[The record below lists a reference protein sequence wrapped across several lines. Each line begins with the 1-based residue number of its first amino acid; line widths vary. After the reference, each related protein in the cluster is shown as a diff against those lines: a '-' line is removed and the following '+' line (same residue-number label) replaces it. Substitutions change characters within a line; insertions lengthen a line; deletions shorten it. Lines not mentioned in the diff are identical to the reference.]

1 MIDRIQIR
9 NIALIR
15 EADIGFSEGLT
26 VITGETGS
34 GKTALLSSL
43 KLLMGERSDKD
54 AIREGCQDA
63 QVAGRFFLSEDDEDG
78 VLVQRTVSH
87 DGRSR
92 VSVNGEMATVKALSE
107 GVGQTVDL
115 CGQHENQ
122 RLLSSAVQLSLL
134 DAWCGQD
141 VVGPKEAYDVAFAE
155 RREAA
160 KELDRIQSLQSA
172 DKEQLENARFVLR
185 RIDEVSPAEG
195 EYEELLLQSRLLENA
210 ELIARCSHTVS
221 ECLMSDRG
229 VTTLLSDAISA
240 LSELAKVDASYGGL
254 VEALREGLYAAED
267 VAREVSSR
275 TDEGGFDPERFE
287 ELQERIS
294 AFQGLMRVYGP
305 TMEEVFAARDAAR
318 EVLSVAQD
326 SSEAIQAAKEVLK
339 KADEALMRAGRDLM
353 KVRQE
358 ASGAFA
364 EAVGQVMARLEMGD
378 SALECQVEE
387 LPFEKW
393 GPEGP
398 CQAEFLYRPGADMGL
413 RPLRK
418 IASGGELSRVM
429 LAVKAALGKRDAGGT
444 LVFDEID
451 AGVGGKTALSLAQVL
466 KELSCTHQV
475 VVVTHLPQVA
485 VAGDAH
491 LVVAKEGDETAVAQV
506 EGEARQ
512 EEIARM
518 LAGSVNET
526 SLRHAA
532 ELLGGC

>member
-63 QVAGRFFLSEDDEDG
+63 QVTGRFFLSEDDEDG
-78 VLVQRTVSH
+78 TLVQRTVSR

-107 GVGQTVDL
+107 GVGQAVDL

-122 RLLSSAVQLSLL
+122 RLLASSVQLALL
-134 DAWCGQD
+134 DAWCGSE
-141 VVGPKEAYDVAFAE
+141 VKGPKTAYDAAFAQ

-160 KELDRIQSLQSA
+160 KELARIKDLESA
-172 DKEQLENARFVLR
+172 DKEQIENARFVLR
-185 RIDEVSPAEG
+185 CIDEVSPAEG
-195 EYEELLLQSRLLENA
+195 EYEELLLQSRLQENA

-221 ECLMSDRG
+221 ECLMGDRG
-229 VTTLLSDAISA
+229 ATTLLSEAISA
-240 LSELAKVDASYGGL
+240 LSELAKVDASYGGFA
-254 VEALREGLYAAED
+254 EALQEGLYAAED

-294 AFQGLMRVYGP
+294 AFQGLMRTYGP
-305 TMEEVFAARDAAR
+305 TMQEVFAARDAAR
-318 EVLSVAQD
+318 EVLAVAQD
-326 SSEAIQAAKEVLK
+326 SSEAIQAAQAALK
-339 KADEALMRAGRDLM
+339 KADEALLKEGRALL
-353 KVRQE
+353 KVRQD
-358 ASGAFA
+358 ASGSFA
-364 EAVGQVMARLEMGD
+364 AAVGQVMARLEMGD

-398 CQAEFLYRPGADMGL
+398 CQVEFMYRPGADMGL

-451 AGVGGKTALSLAQVL
+451 AGVGGKTALSLAEVL
-466 KELSCTHQV
+466 QELSRTHQV
-475 VVVTHLPQVA
+475 IVVTHLPQVA

-491 LVVAKEGDETAVAQV
+491 LVVAKEGDETVVQQV
-506 EGEARQ
+506 EGDARQ
-512 EEIARM
+512 QEVARM

-526 SLRHAA
+526 SLHHAA
-532 ELLGGC
+532 ELLGSC